1 LAAPEPL
8 IFGAAAPPGVAGDRM
23 VVERPPEGA
32 ARGILPVPA
41 ALVVVVAVGLVLAVV
56 AHLVLKARRR

>member
-1 LAAPEPL
+1 
-8 IFGAAAPPGVAGDRM
+8 M

-41 ALVVVVAVGLVLAVV
+41 VLVVVVAAAIVLAVV
-56 AHLVLKARRR
+56 AHLVVRARRR

>member
-1 LAAPEPL
+1 
-8 IFGAAAPPGVAGDRM
+8 M

-41 ALVVVVAVGLVLAVV
+41 ALVVVIAAALVVAVI

>member
-1 LAAPEPL
+1 
-8 IFGAAAPPGVAGDRM
+8 M